1 MSKLIQ
7 TTPEV
12 VGIENLGNGYVVL
25 STECPEIAK
34 DALPGNFVN
43 IKIDGVSDLLLRRPI
58 GIFDVEGSIVKFLV
72 KPVGKGTE
80 WLGSRSVGDKIDL
93 IGPLGKGLFN
103 DDGVGRVVLVA
114 GGVGLAPLF
123 YYLTY
128 NKKSDKKTVLFYG
141 ARTKEEI
148 SFKDELAELV
158 DDLFFATEDGS
169 LGEKGFVTDAIN
181 KASLNFRKDDLM
193 MVCGPKPMLKSVID
207 LAESVKVRCQ
217 VSLENYMGCG
227 TGVCLSCAIPVLEYD
242 SQGQRYRRVC
252 VDGPVMDSSIIDKK
266 KLFNER

>member
-1 MSKLIQ
+1 MIQ
-7 TTPEV
+7 TMAEV

-25 STECPEIAK
+25 STECSEIAK
-34 DALPGNFVN
+34 DAVPGHFVN
-43 IKIDGVSDLLLRRPI
+43 IKINGVPDVLLRRPI
-58 GIFDVEGSIVKFLV
+58 CIFCVDGDIVKFFV
-72 KPVGKGTE
+72 KLVGKGTE
-80 WLGSRSVGDKIDL
+80 WLGSRSIGDKIDM
-93 IGPLGKGLFN
+93 IGPLGKGVFN
-103 DDGVGRVVLVA
+103 DDGAERVVLVA

-148 SFKDELAELV
+148 CFKGELAELV
-158 DDLFFATEDGS
+158 DEVFFSTEDGS

-181 KASLNFRKDDLM
+181 KASLDFTKDDLM
-193 MVCGPKPMLKSVID
+193 MICGPKPMLKSVIAF
-207 LAESVKVRCQ
+207 AESVKVSCQ

-242 SQGQRYRRVC
+242 SEGQRYRRVC
-252 VDGPVMDSSIIDKK
+252 ADGPVMDSSIIDKK
-266 KLFNER
+266 KLFK